1 MDDEGRIV
9 VTESGNHRIQV
20 LSQEGETIL
29 TFGDSGSEKL
39 NKPTSCTPYK
49 NKFLV
54 TDSGNNC
61 IKVFDQ
67 SGTFLHKFGKKGK
80 QDGQFNWP
88 SGKLLDNCNNLLV
101 CDTNNHRVQ
110 QFSVDGRFAGKTI
123 TVLTNPTGIARE
135 PDGCIL
141 IATRKTV
148 YILK

>member
-67 SGTFLHKFGKKGK
+67 SGTFFYKFGKQGK
-80 QDGQFNWP
+80 QDGQFMFP
-88 SGKLLDNCNNLLV
+88 RGILLDNSNNLLA
-101 CDTNNHRVQ
+101 CDYYNNRVQ
-110 QFSVDGRFAGKTI
+110 
-123 TVLTNPTGIARE
+123 
-135 PDGCIL
+135 
-141 IATRKTV
+141 
-148 YILK
+148 